1 MLFST
6 RFYYDLASLNHE
18 KSSKIEQRFRGA
30 CYNGPWRLVRTG
42 CVMSEREAAK
52 GSAKQTSD
60 DHSVTSHRK
69 KRSHLVKEYFPDF
82 DQRDLDWLI
91 FDLFEIDPDILK
103 KDELHERLENYF
115 LDKRWYSRSGF
126 ISFVEQKKEERR
138 RSLIEDISWIDKKN
152 DRLLIYVINRLTKLG
167 FGNAAL
173 FEAVLED
180 ISFKNLHRV
189 FSKMLDFMF
198 VSNDAPA
205 TKRERL
211 MLIKKMWP
219 LEKTP
224 LKSLAWIDTKNLE
237 QLEWI
242 YEYLIERNCLAQ
254 GPFPEKADEYLS
266 IIYASFDLMSIKQ
279 SDKLNKQTDKLKAYR
294 WELDHLESL
303 SRRQVTH
310 SSFDVDNYKLESKEL
325 QRIRK
330 SRLDI
335 DTWSAEGQERKRGQ
349 LESQQLQETK
359 KLSPP
364 EDKFAFLLLMKK
376 IWDQRQFRASQKEH
390 DPYQALSKQAKA
402 RLKRLARQDSCTESQ
417 MLEKL
422 INAPEN
428 LPVSAA
434 GSSDSSCEASESS
447 QCLDQIE
454 VNERPNQVSPP
465 AEEVEIVDCLDDAK
479 DIGLSETTDTESEGN
494 SVIEEI
500 ITVAVQDSVE
510 ETDALNVDHTPVAPE
525 KNQLDQDHDGL
536 HTTTTI
542 EDQVIE
548 LQLSGKYQSK
558 PSQSRKKKYR
568 L

>member
-1 MLFST
+1 
-6 RFYYDLASLNHE
+6 
-18 KSSKIEQRFRGA
+18 
-30 CYNGPWRLVRTG
+30 
-42 CVMSEREAAK
+42 
-52 GSAKQTSD
+52 
-60 DHSVTSHRK
+60 
-69 KRSHLVKEYFPDF
+69 
-82 DQRDLDWLI
+82 
-91 FDLFEIDPDILK
+91 
-103 KDELHERLENYF
+103 
-115 LDKRWYSRSGF
+115 
-126 ISFVEQKKEERR
+126 
-138 RSLIEDISWIDKKN
+138 
-152 DRLLIYVINRLTKLG
+152 
-167 FGNAAL
+167 
-173 FEAVLED
+173 
-180 ISFKNLHRV
+180 
-189 FSKMLDFMF
+189 
-198 VSNDAPA
+198 
-205 TKRERL
+205 
-211 MLIKKMWP
+211 MWP

-335 DTWSAEGQERKRGQ
+335 DAWSVEGQERKRGQ
-349 LESQQLQETK
+349 LESQQLPETK
-359 KLSPP
+359 RLSPP

-376 IWDQRQFRASQKEH
+376 IWDQRQFRASQKEY

-402 RLKRLARQDSCTESQ
+402 RLKKLARQDSCTESQ

-422 INAPEN
+422 INVPEN

-434 GSSDSSCEASESS
+434 TSSDSACEASESS

-465 AEEVEIVDCLDDAK
+465 AEEIEIVDCLDDAK
-479 DIGLSETTDTESEGN
+479 DIGISETKDTESQSG
-494 SVIEEI
+494 SVMEEI
-500 ITVAVQDSVE
+500 VAVPVPDTPE
-510 ETDALNVDHTPVAPE
+510 ETDDLSVEVTLSQSVNNIP
-525 KNQLDQDHDGL
+525 DQDSAALVDSTAIPIVDELIARLQSSGL
-536 HTTTTI
+536 FSI
-542 EDQVIE
+542 
-548 LQLSGKYQSK
+548 K
-558 PSQSRKKKYR
+558 PSQKKHK
-568 L
+568 